1 MNNVQSKIEGERKRK
16 AASRE
21 DIPHFYKKEV
31 DNFLKIFI
39 ELVNEEPEEIKKS
52 R

>member
-21 DIPHFYKKEV
+21 DIPHFYEKEE